1 MKNTYQHLLIYPTV
15 LSAYLSLSVGV
26 VIQAI
31 TTPAHAESPSSSS
44 QSGTTGRN
52 RNRSASLSPSST
64 GSPTTTTPPSESPT
78 GAAATDKPASNPESQ
93 PEKKDSTSFATFLP
107 WISGLLHV
115 LEFAGLGGLLYLLNR
130 TKNNSAVRERKL
142 SERIA
147 NLDKSFKEQDMSV
160 RTLDYNLSAVKKQAA
175 QIQGIEKSLSQ
186 QQSRELSSPQSYGV
200 AQPVSASAAPIAF
213 SEYPFLDLYKQSP
226 ETFKSRYSPTVVSE
240 SEENLQK
247 RWGGDQNEIIL
258 GSDRRGNYWLFSEG
272 SKTYLIP
279 NPKLNIIDANMRT
292 VGSIFDC
299 INYSP
304 NYRSFSIVKPAIVS
318 LHMSATEQQWKL
330 ETKGSLEFS

>member
-15 LSAYLSLSVGV
+15 LLTYLSLSVGV
-26 VIQAI
+26 MIPAI
-31 TTPAHAESPSSSS
+31 TTPAHAESPSS

-52 RNRSASLSPSST
+52 RNRPSASLSPSST
-64 GSPTTTTPPSESPT
+64 VSPTTPPPIESST
-78 GAAATDKPASNPESQ
+78 GATATDKPAAIPESL

-130 TKNNSAVRERKL
+130 AKNNSAVRERKL

-147 NLDKSFKEQDMSV
+147 NLDKSFKEQDTSV
-160 RTLDYNLSAVKKQAA
+160 RTLEYNLSDVKKQAA
-175 QIQGIEKSLSQ
+175 QIQGIERSLSQ
-186 QQSRELSSPQSYGV
+186 QQSREMSSPQSYGV
-200 AQPVSASAAPIAF
+200 APPVSGSLAAPVAF

-240 SEENLQK
+240 SEENFQK
-247 RWGGDQNEIIL
+247 RWGGNQNEIIL

-279 NPKLNIIDANMRT
+279 NPKLNVIDANMRT

-318 LHMSATEQQWKL
+318 LHVSATEQQWKL

>member
-15 LSAYLSLSVGV
+15 LLTCLSLSVGT
-26 VIQAI
+26 VIQATPTHAQSA
-31 TTPAHAESPSSSS
+31 TTP

-52 RNRSASLSPSST
+52 RNRSASSSPSST
-64 GSPTTTTPPSESPT
+64 ESPTTSTSPSKSPT
-78 GAAATDKPASNPESQ
+78 DAAATEKPAPTPLPAQ
-93 PEKKDSTSFATFLP
+93 KDSASFATFLP
-107 WISGLLHV
+107 WISGFLHI

-130 TKNNSAVRERKL
+130 AKNDSAVRERKL
-142 SERIA
+142 LGKIA
-147 NLDKSFKEQDMSV
+147 NLDKSFKEQDISV
-160 RTLDYNLSAVKKQAA
+160 RNLDSNLSAVKKQAA
-175 QIQGIEKSLSQ
+175 QIQVSQ
-186 QQSRELSSPQSYGV
+186 QQQARDLPSPQSYGV
-200 AQPVSASAAPIAF
+200 AQPAAGSADPIAR

-226 ETFKSRYSPTVVSE
+226 ESFKSQYSPTVVSE

-247 RWGGDQNEIIL
+247 RWGGDQSEIIL
-258 GSDRRGNYWLFSEG
+258 GADRRGNYWLFSEG
-272 SKTYLIP
+272 SKIYLIP

-292 VGSIFDC
+292 VGSIFNC